1 MPDEAVATDTEEVT
15 GDAPTAPEEQGGAAA
30 KSADEKRD
38 APAVHIKDPAI
49 VSAKRA
55 IGEYQAREYV
65 AECRRASSDDETVVM
80 IGAGGLSE
88 GVMAEIDKAL
98 DDHELIKVKLVADD
112 RDARRALGE
121 RISQEQDA
129 ALVQAVGNII
139 LLFRR
144 SRIENKRRI
153 ALP

>member
-1 MPDEAVATDTEEVT
+1 MKNLNED
-15 GDAPTAPEEQGGAAA
+15 Q
-30 KSADEKRD
+30 KR
-38 APAVHIKDPAI
+38 HL
-49 VSAKRA
+49 
-55 IGEYQAREYV
+55 
-65 AECRRASSDDETVVM
+65 RRLGHALKPVVLM
-80 IGAGGLSE
+80 GAGGLSE
-88 GVMAEIDKAL
+88 GVMAEIDQAL

>member
-1 MPDEAVATDTEEVT
+1 MKNLNED
-15 GDAPTAPEEQGGAAA
+15 Q
-30 KSADEKRD
+30 KR
-38 APAVHIKDPAI
+38 HL
-49 VSAKRA
+49 
-55 IGEYQAREYV
+55 
-65 AECRRASSDDETVVM
+65 RRLGHALKPVVLM
-80 IGAGGLSE
+80 GAGGLSE